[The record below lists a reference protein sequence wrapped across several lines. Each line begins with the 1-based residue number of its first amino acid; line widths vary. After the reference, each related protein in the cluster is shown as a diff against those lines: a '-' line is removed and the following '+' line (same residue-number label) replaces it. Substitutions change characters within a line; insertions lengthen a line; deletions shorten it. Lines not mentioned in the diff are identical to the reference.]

1 MRRHPRRKQQ
11 SPAGLPCGSYSGA
24 GTEKR
29 PVACRGLL
37 AVARSAKR
45 PRRDKG
51 YSIPAETQGPEGGT
65 RPLAPRH
72 LWRNG
77 PLAFSGPPCNGFGPS
92 AAAVKC
98 VHRRD
103 VRQPARTRRKGGHH
117 VADPGRSTG
126 VDLGVD
132 AGKAQ
137 VGGHHV
143 RPTGRAG
150 IYELRVQCGLE
161 IMRLQ
166 FFTAEEVRPW
176 PRCWPNTGRSQGHK
190 PATVDG
196 RPRRDDP
203 RLSPFSFGQSSALGK
218 SQITTD
224 RGSGNLQSR
233 PSPAKRGAEA

>member
-150 IYELRVQCGLE
+150 GFTSCGCS
-161 IMRLQ
+161 
-166 FFTAEEVRPW
+166 AAW
-176 PRCWPNTGRSQGHK
+176 RSCGCNSS
-190 PATVDG
+190 P
-196 RPRRDDP
+196 PRR
-203 RLSPFSFGQSSALGK
+203 SGLGLAAGRTRAAAK
-218 SQITTD
+218 GTSQRRWTAGHGEMTP
-224 RGSGNLQSR
+224 G
-233 PSPAKRGAEA
+233 